1 MLRRVDTFLA
11 PPLFVDVLSGEFQPP
26 SDPEGRSHQLS
37 RLAYRTYEAGIQ
49 SPHTK
54 YGYSVE
60 YTPSWAQDVVSKVG
74 CDYYFDDNFS
84 VLRSLSLRTAA
95 GQELAL
101 HTHPVNGKN
110 ILHINHNG
118 GRDSLTLELGASLVK
133 AQAEVT
139 ELAQAFF
146 DTVER

>member
-1 MLRRVDTFLA
+1 M
-11 PPLFVDVLSGEFQPP
+11 DVLSGEFQPP

-54 YGYSVE
+54 HGYRVE
-60 YTPSWAQDVVSKVG
+60 YTPSWAQDVESKVG
-74 CDYYFDDNFS
+74 CEYYFDDSIS

-101 HTHPVNGKN
+101 HTHTANGHN
-110 ILHINHNG
+110 FLHINHS
-118 GRDSLTLELGASLVK
+118 RDSLTLELGASLVK